1 MGPLSRFRLRLTAL
15 LVMLPRTALAQ
26 NPYSGGFD
34 ILFALFLACIAL
46 VPYRRLVR
54 SASGMV
60 MARLVIPVSGGS
72 ARSGALQ
79 AAAGGVP
86 HARPAAASAL
96 SRGTGAGT
104 GGGYSR
110 NMAASGR
117 A

>member
-1 MGPLSRFRLRLTAL
+1 MAIRPTIRIGPLSRFRLRLTAL

-26 NPYSGGFD
+26 NPYSGGMD
-34 ILFALFLACIAL
+34 IAAALFLACIAL

-60 MARLVIPVSGGS
+60 MARLAMTAPGGG

-86 HARPAAASAL
+86 HTRSAAASAF
-96 SRGTGAGT
+96 SRGKAVGT
-104 GGGYSR
+104 GG
-110 NMAASGR
+110 AS
-117 A
+117 